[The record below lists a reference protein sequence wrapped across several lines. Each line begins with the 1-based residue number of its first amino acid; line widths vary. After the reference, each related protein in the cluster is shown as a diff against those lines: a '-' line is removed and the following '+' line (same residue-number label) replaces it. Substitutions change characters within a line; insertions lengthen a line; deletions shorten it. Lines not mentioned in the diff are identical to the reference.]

1 MSLVKWAFI
10 ALLLLP
16 AAEIGIVILVA
27 LLIGW
32 LWTIIL
38 FLATSAAGVIL
49 LRRSGRSDLDR
60 ARAAFA
66 KDGFRA
72 VHLEMPG
79 FAPIVG
85 GILLVFPGFI
95 TDLLGL
101 ALLVPRF
108 RRWASARLRQAAR
121 QPRRSRPGEITVIDL
136 APNEWQQITDGR
148 PKTGPKNPP
157 RSPPKNPSTSPP
169 ENPPTSRRRKSRGGE

>member
-32 LWTIIL
+32 LWTIVL
-38 FLATSAAGVIL
+38 FLATTAAGVIL

-79 FAPIVG
+79 FGPILG

-101 ALLVPRF
+101 ALLVPWF
-108 RRWASARLRQAAR
+108 RRWASARLAETAR
-121 QPRRSRPGEITVIDL
+121 QRRRSRPGEITVIDL
-136 APNEWQQITDGR
+136 APNEWQQITDAR
-148 PKTGPKNPP
+148 PKKRTKDRPKNAPKNPP
-157 RSPPKNPSTSPP
+157 A
-169 ENPPTSRRRKSRGGE
+169 SRRPKSEGGA

>member
-1 MSLVKWAFI
+1 
-10 ALLLLP
+10 
-16 AAEIGIVILVA
+16 VILVA
-27 LLIGW
+27 LMIGW

-79 FAPIVG
+79 FASIVG

-101 ALLVPRF
+101 ALLVPWF
-108 RRWASARLRQAAR
+108 RRWAGARLRQAAR
-121 QPRRSRPGEITVIDL
+121 QPRRSRPGEVTVIDL
-136 APNEWQQITDGR
+136 APNEWQQITDSR
-148 PKTGPKNPP
+148 PKKEPKNRPENPPKNPP
-157 RSPPKNPSTSPP
+157 SSPPA
-169 ENPPTSRRRKSRGGE
+169 SRPRKSKGGA